1 MIHIFACSLSFW
13 FCFFDCAMQHAD
25 LSSPIRDQT
34 HAPSVE
40 AQILNY
46 WTSTEVS
53 SFFCFLF
60 FLNRIY

>member
-1 MIHIFACSLSFW
+1 
-13 FCFFDCAMQHAD
+13 MQHAD

-60 FLNRIY
+60 FFK